1 MPNIAALIKSE
12 IVRLSKKEIRSAVQP
27 LRKSAAAH
35 RREIAA
41 LKRDIA
47 SLERQG
53 KQLAK
58 KVPAQ
63 DGAKSVPDEKPIRFV
78 AKGLLALRKRLDM
91 SAPELARLLGVST
104 QSVYNWEHKKAVPR
118 KEQVAA
124 IAALRPLGKRDA
136 HQRLDASARPTRGKP
151 AKRASVRPTRRKPA
165 KRKRSR
171 G

>member
-12 IVRLSKKEIRSAVQP
+12 ITRLSKKEIRSAVQP
-27 LRKSAAAH
+27 LRKSAATH

-41 LKRDIA
+41 LKRVIA
-47 SLERQG
+47 SLERQA

-58 KVPAQ
+58 KVPAP
-63 DGAKSVPDEKPIRFV
+63 DGAKGVSDEKPIRFV
-78 AKGLLALRKRLDM
+78 AKGLLSLRQRLDM

-118 KEQVAA
+118 REQVTA
-124 IAALRPLGKRDA
+124 IAALRPLGKREA
-136 HQRLDASARPTRGKP
+136 HQKLDALARP
-151 AKRASVRPTRRKPA
+151 SRRKPA

-171 G
+171 A

>member
-12 IVRLSKKEIRSAVQP
+12 IVRLSKKEVRSAVQP
-27 LRKSAAAH
+27 LRKSAAIH

-41 LKRDIA
+41 LKRVIA

-58 KVPAQ
+58 KVPAAR
-63 DGAKSVPDEKPIRFV
+63 DGAESVSGEKPIRFV
-78 AKGLLALRKRLDM
+78 AKGLLSLRKRLDM

-118 KEQVAA
+118 KEQVTA
-124 IAALRPLGKRDA
+124 IAALRPLGKKEA
-136 HQRLDASARPTRGKP
+136 HQRLDASTR
-151 AKRASVRPTRRKPA
+151 ATRRKPA

-171 G
+171 A

>member
-27 LRKSAAAH
+27 LRKSAATH

-41 LKRDIA
+41 LKRVIT
-47 SLERQG
+47 SLERQA

-58 KVPAQ
+58 KAPAH
-63 DGAKSVPDEKPIRFV
+63 DGAKSMSGEKPIRFV
-78 AKGLLALRKRLDM
+78 AKGLLSLRKRLDM

-104 QSVYNWEHKKAVPR
+104 QSVYNWEHKKALPR

-124 IAALRPLGKRDA
+124 IAALRPLGKKEA
-136 HQRLDASARPTRGKP
+136 HQRLDASARP
-151 AKRASVRPTRRKPA
+151 SRRKPA

-171 G
+171 A